1 MRRPPGSV
9 LLTTDAV
16 GGVWTYSLDL
26 ARGLAEHGV
35 RTTLAVIGPEPGPA
49 QRAEVSQIGLT
60 MIQTGFPLDW
70 WGVGEAEILRSGQ
83 AIARFAEEA
92 GVDVVHLH
100 APSLAADADFGVP
113 VVGSCHSCL
122 ATWWSAVRG
131 GDMPSDF
138 RWRAELLS
146 RGYQACDALIA
157 PSRSFRDATA
167 LCYGL
172 EPKTVLNGR
181 RSARDLTVER
191 RSGVLTS
198 GRLWDAGK
206 NVAVLDRAARQ
217 MRTPVA
223 AAGAVAGP
231 HGETIALSNIDSL
244 GHLDAAGVAE
254 HLNRAAVFASLALYE
269 PFGLG
274 VLEAAQAGCAL
285 VLSDI
290 PTFRELWDGAA
301 VFVSAHDE
309 DEAAR
314 VLDAVASDPAERSR
328 LSRKAKARA
337 QLYSLQASA
346 DGTLAVYAEVM
357 ATRAPVREV
366 AA

>member
-1 MRRPPGSV
+1 MRRQPGHV

-26 ARGLAEHGV
+26 ARGLAHHGV
-35 RTTLAVIGPEPGPA
+35 STTLAVIGPEPGPA
-49 QRAEVSQIGLT
+49 QRAEARQVGLT

-70 WGVGEAEILRSGQ
+70 WGVGADEIVRSGQ
-83 AIARFAEEA
+83 AIARFADEV

-100 APSLAADADFGVP
+100 APSLAAEADFNVP
-113 VVGSCHSCL
+113 VIGSCHSCL
-122 ATWWSAVRG
+122 ATWWSAAKTG
-131 GDMPSDF
+131 EMPSDF
-138 RWRAELLS
+138 RWRTELLS
-146 RGYQACDALIA
+146 RGYRACDALIA

-167 LCYGL
+167 QRYGV
-172 EPKTVLNGR
+172 EPTAVLNGR
-181 RSARDLTVER
+181 GLRRLSPGGP

-206 NVAVLDRAARQ
+206 NVAALDRAAER
-217 MRTPVA
+217 MRAPVA
-223 AAGAVAGP
+223 AAGAVTGP
-231 HGETIALSNIDSL
+231 HGETITLSHTESL
-244 GHLDAAGVAE
+244 GHLDAESLAGR
-254 HLNRAAVFASLALYE
+254 LNQAAVFASLALYE

-301 VFVSAHDE
+301 MFVSPHDE
-309 DEAAR
+309 PEAAR

-337 QLYSLQASA
+337 QVYSLQASA
-346 DGTLAVYAEVM
+346 NGTLAVYVEAM
-357 ATRAPVREV
+357 AARAPLREV